1 MNDITDTYGH
11 PEDTSILGCDTVL
24 LGQQPAAGSQNHTA
38 FIYKAKEEDEGNFWK
53 LLFTLHLF
61 HY

>member
-38 FIYKAKEEDEGNFWK
+38 FIYKAKEEDEGNF
-53 LLFTLHLF
+53 
-61 HY
+61 